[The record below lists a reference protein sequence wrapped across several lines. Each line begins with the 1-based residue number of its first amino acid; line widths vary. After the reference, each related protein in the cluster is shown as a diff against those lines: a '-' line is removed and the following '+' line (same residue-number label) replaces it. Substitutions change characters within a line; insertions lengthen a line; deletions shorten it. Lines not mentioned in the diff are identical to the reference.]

1 MYEVTQYIGIAIL
14 GIFIWMCFEF
24 WRAPYMDEKTGKIL
38 KPAKKLSDLFKKKKK
53 TSGSYTDLEKFGRG
67 RSKY

>member
-1 MYEVTQYIGIAIL
+1 MYEVTQYFGIAIL
-14 GIFIWMCFEF
+14 GFFVWLSFEF
-24 WRAPYMDEKTGKIL
+24 WRAPMMDENTGRIL

-53 TSGSYTDLEKFGRG
+53 SSGSYKDLEKLGRG